1 MVGNKI
7 IILFSNSSIERN
19 NVKEAFRINKFKTIG
34 ISISIVL
41 ILLLFIAFFEYIFL
55 KIMGFQYNS
64 LLDLVL
70 FFILYLFLEIPLAFI
85 TDAIPKALKSV
96 GILQTSKGWLPFI
109 LNTVFTFLLIE
120 AIDTFMVNIDIKWQ
134 GTLIFALVTGF
145 IGWKLK
151 KEEDEPPDID
161 SDEFKEIDNRFKSKR

>member
-1 MVGNKI
+1 M
-7 IILFSNSSIERN
+7 
-19 NVKEAFRINKFKTIG
+19 KEAVHINKFKTVG

-41 ILLLFIAFFEYIFL
+41 IILLFIAFFEYIFL
-55 KIMGFQYNS
+55 RIIGFQYNS

-109 LNTVFTFLLIE
+109 LNTALTFLLIE
-120 AIDTFMVNIDIKWQ
+120 VIDNFMVNIEIEWQ
-134 GTLIFALVTGF
+134 GSLIFAMVTGF
-145 IGWKLK
+145 IGWKLRK
-151 KEEDEPPDID
+151 DEDEPPDID
-161 SDEFKEIDNRFKSKR
+161 SEEFKEIDNKFKP

>member
-1 MVGNKI
+1 M
-7 IILFSNSSIERN
+7 
-19 NVKEAFRINKFKTIG
+19 KEAVHINKLKTVG

-41 ILLLFIAFFEYIFL
+41 IILLFIAFFEYIFL
-55 KIMGFQYNS
+55 RIIGFQYNS

-109 LNTVFTFLLIE
+109 LNTALTFLLIE
-120 AIDTFMVNIDIKWQ
+120 VIDNFMANIEIEWQ
-134 GTLIFALVTGF
+134 GSLIFAMVTGF
-145 IGWKLK
+145 IGWKLRK
-151 KEEDEPPDID
+151 DEDEPPDID
-161 SDEFKEIDNRFKSKR
+161 SEEFKEIDNKFKP

>member
-1 MVGNKI
+1 
-7 IILFSNSSIERN
+7 
-19 NVKEAFRINKFKTIG
+19 VKEAFHINKFKTIG
-34 ISISIVL
+34 ICISIVL
-41 ILLLFIAFFEYIFL
+41 IILLFIALFEYIFL

-96 GILQTSKGWLPFI
+96 GIFQTSKGWLPFI
-109 LNTVFTFLLIE
+109 LNTVLTFLLIE

-145 IGWKLK
+145 IGWKLNK
-151 KEEDEPPDID
+151 NEDEPPDSD
-161 SDEFKEIDNRFKSKR
+161 SEEFKEIENRFKSKR

>member
-1 MVGNKI
+1 
-7 IILFSNSSIERN
+7 
-19 NVKEAFRINKFKTIG
+19 VKEAFHINKFKTIG
-34 ISISIVL
+34 IPISIVL
-41 ILLLFIAFFEYIFL
+41 IVLLFFAFFEYIFL

-64 LLDLVL
+64 LWDLVL

-109 LNTVFTFLLIE
+109 LNTVLTFLLIE
-120 AIDTFMVNIDIKWQ
+120 AIDTFMVNIEIKWQ

-151 KEEDEPPDID
+151 KDEDEPPDID
-161 SDEFKEIDNRFKSKR
+161 SEAFKEIENRFKSKR

>member
-1 MVGNKI
+1 
-7 IILFSNSSIERN
+7 L
-19 NVKEAFRINKFKTIG
+19 KEAVHINKFKTVG

-41 ILLLFIAFFEYIFL
+41 IILLFIAFFEYIIL
-55 KIMGFQYNS
+55 RIIGFQYNS

-109 LNTVFTFLLIE
+109 LNTTLTFLLIE
-120 AIDTFMVNIDIKWQ
+120 VIDNFMANIEIEWQ
-134 GTLIFALVTGF
+134 GSLIFAMVTGF
-145 IGWKLK
+145 IGWKLRK
-151 KEEDEPPDID
+151 DEDEPPDID
-161 SDEFKEIDNRFKSKR
+161 SEEFKEIDNKFKPKK

>member
-1 MVGNKI
+1 M
-7 IILFSNSSIERN
+7 
-19 NVKEAFRINKFKTIG
+19 KEAVHINKFKTVG

-41 ILLLFIAFFEYIFL
+41 IILLFIAFFEYIFL
-55 KIMGFQYNS
+55 RIIGFQYNS

-109 LNTVFTFLLIE
+109 LNTALTFLLIE
-120 AIDTFMVNIDIKWQ
+120 VIDNFMANIEIEWQ
-134 GTLIFALVTGF
+134 GSLIFAMVTGF
-145 IGWKLK
+145 IGWKLRK
-151 KEEDEPPDID
+151 DEDEPPDID
-161 SDEFKEIDNRFKSKR
+161 SEEFKEIDNKFKP

>member
-1 MVGNKI
+1 
-7 IILFSNSSIERN
+7 
-19 NVKEAFRINKFKTIG
+19 

-41 ILLLFIAFFEYIFL
+41 IILLFIAFFEYIFL
-55 KIMGFQYNS
+55 RIIGFQYNS

-109 LNTVFTFLLIE
+109 LNTALTFLLIE
-120 AIDTFMVNIDIKWQ
+120 VIDNFMANIEIEWQ
-134 GTLIFALVTGF
+134 GSLIFAMVTGF
-145 IGWKLK
+145 IGWKLRK
-151 KEEDEPPDID
+151 DEDEPPDID
-161 SDEFKEIDNRFKSKR
+161 SEEFKEIDNKFKP